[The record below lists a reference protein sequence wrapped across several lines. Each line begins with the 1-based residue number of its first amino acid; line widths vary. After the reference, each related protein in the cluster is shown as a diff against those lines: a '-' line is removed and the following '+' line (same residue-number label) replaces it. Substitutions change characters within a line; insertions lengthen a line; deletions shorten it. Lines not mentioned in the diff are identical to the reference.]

1 MYGSNYCMKNKIII
15 FMVICLWSCVSNI
28 QKSSESTIF
37 IQNFVAEYNQLDSTY
52 FLQVELYDYHEN
64 IESVWVVIQNGNTID
79 TTFFLNDSAY
89 SGDQI
94 MMNNIYSGI
103 FYLPS
108 PFMEYKLNV
117 FITDNNGEILHS
129 SEKSI
134 FIEEQ
139 FLPEVIGDVIFVK
152 SYEDGSGYQFDS
164 SSPYFVNENT
174 SYLNFQITIKDL
186 NGIENIKSIRYKTE
200 TLWFSA
206 VGECGCEEGKTCNNS
221 SPTFYLTNMLSTSN
235 DSIFTFEAI
244 NDYIKEPG
252 FPINPISVCNRLGM
266 ITFSFVV
273 FDAYFGRQTFVEELL
288 FLPCSEGD
296 WNCEYDCEYCT
307 SVCGECSE

>member
-1 MYGSNYCMKNKIII
+1 MYRNFFSLIKLSPLILVLIT
-15 FMVICLWSCVSNI
+15 SCVLDIENPTKESLSIEWITIDYDQVENKLFLQLEI
-28 QKSSESTIF
+28 LPVNEAIDSVIVKVSSE
-37 IQNFVAEYNQLDSTY
+37 NYDST
-52 FLQVELYDYHEN
+52 F
-64 IESVWVVIQNGNTID
+64 I
-79 TTFFLNDSAY
+79 LNDNGV
-89 SGDQI
+89 SGDI
-94 MMNNIYSGI
+94 IAENNRYSVTTEVD
-103 FYLPS
+103 LPFEDYQFDAIVYTPYS
-108 PFMEYKLNV
+108 NLDTKSAK
-117 FITDNNGEILHS
+117 ITIEKQYPPEIL
-129 SEKSI
+129 
-134 FIEEQ
+134 
-139 FLPEVIGDVIFVK
+139 DVIFIK
-152 SYEDGSGYQFDS
+152 SYEDGRGYEFDS
-164 SSPYFVNENT
+164 SSPYFVNDEDT

-186 NGIENIKSIRYKTE
+186 NGIENIQSIRYKTE

-273 FDAYFGRQTFVEELL
+273 FDAYFGPQTFVEELL

-296 WNCEYDCEYCT
+296 WNCEYDCEYCI
-307 SVCGECSE
+307 SVCGECNE

>member
-1 MYGSNYCMKNKIII
+1 MYQNAFLLIQLFFPVLLLIT
-15 FMVICLWSCVSNI
+15 SCVVDI
-28 QKSSESTIF
+28 EGPTDKSLSIEWLTID
-37 IQNFVAEYNQLDSTY
+37 YNQTENKLFIHLEIKPGNERIDSVT
-52 FLQVELYDYHEN
+52 VEISSKNYDLTFVLN
-64 IESVWVVIQNGNTID
+64 DDGNTGDIIAH
-79 TTFFLNDSAY
+79 NNRY
-89 SGDQI
+89 SVITEVDLPFEDYQCNAVVYTLSSKEYQKRAEITIEKQYFPEI
-94 MMNNIYSGI
+94 M
-103 FYLPS
+103 
-108 PFMEYKLNV
+108 
-117 FITDNNGEILHS
+117 
-129 SEKSI
+129 
-134 FIEEQ
+134 
-139 FLPEVIGDVIFVK
+139 DVIFIK

-164 SSPYFVNENT
+164 SSPYFVNDEYT

-186 NGIENIKSIRYKTE
+186 NGIENIQSIRYKTE

-273 FDAYFGRQTFVEELL
+273 FDAYFGPQTFVEELL
-288 FLPCSEGD
+288 FLPCNEGD

-307 SVCGECSE
+307 SVCGECNE